1 MSLRT
6 TATHLTAL
14 VALLAM
20 LAVGCASDEAEP
32 PAEEAGEQQ
41 PGVAGTPVGA
51 ALADVPVPT
60 GAEVVS
66 EVTEQDGVQT
76 VSYEVTATSP
86 RQVLDFYAEQLPDL
100 GWQQRE
106 VEELGPD
113 FRAFYEMAEAELLI
127 AVSPTDEDDTALNL
141 QLTEA

>member
-6 TATHLTAL
+6 STSRITTRLTAPF
-14 VALLAM
+14 ALLAM
-20 LAVGCASDEAEP
+20 LAAGCASEEAEP

-41 PGVAGTPVGA
+41 PGVVGTPVAA

-60 GAEVVS
+60 AADVVN
-66 EVTEQDGVQT
+66 E
-76 VSYEVTATSP
+76 
-86 RQVLDFYAEQLPDL
+86 VLD
-100 GWQQRE
+100 
-106 VEELGPD
+106 PD
-113 FRAFYEMAEAELLI
+113 FRAFYEMGEVELLI